1 MELVQALKGGMREK
15 VQIASKFGIVRKDG
29 IREICGDPEYVRSAC
44 EASLK
49 RLDVD
54 YIDLYYVHRID
65 TRVPIEVTVSMNHS
79 LGISRL
85 VITDTSIYAHFTLC
99 AHVLSWSMICSY

>member
-1 MELVQALKGGMREK
+1 MLELVQALKGVTREK
-15 VQIASKFGIVRKDG
+15 VQIASKFGITRKDG
-29 IREICGDPEYVRSAC
+29 IREVRGDPEYVRSAC

-79 LGISRL
+79 FGYQ
-85 VITDTSIYAHFTLC
+85 D
-99 AHVLSWSMICSY
+99 